1 MAGARAEHSA
11 AELTVL
17 VVRSG
22 GFAGITRRW
31 SVDEPDPGD
40 DWIAL
45 VEACPWDDVAADPVS
60 RDRFVWRIEAR
71 MARRHHE
78 ASVPDSLLTGPWR
91 DLVERVQREGSD
103 G

>member
-1 MAGARAEHSA
+1 MAARG
-11 AELTVL
+11 ELTIL

-31 SVDEPDPGD
+31 CVDRPEAED
-40 DWIAL
+40 DWVAL
-45 VEACPWDDVAADPVS
+45 VEACPWGDVGRDEAS

-71 MARRHHE
+71 MPRRHHE
-78 ASVPDSLLTGPWR
+78 ASVPDSRLTGPWR

-103 G
+103 GAGAP